1 VSLNR
6 IARSALSA
14 LSALAGLTL
23 AVSAVA
29 QTNDWPNRPIKL
41 VVAGP
46 AGAGMDIFAR
56 MLAAPLQAAL
66 KQPVVVDNKAGANS
80 IIGNDAVAKSA
91 PDGYTFLFTPSSAIA
106 INPIVQPKMPYDTQ
120 KDLLP
125 IAQVGAAGIL
135 LVVNPASGFKN
146 LADLVSYAKAN
157 PGKLVYGSWGNGST
171 GHLAME
177 GIKSHYKIFMPHI
190 PYRGTAGVVTDL
202 LSNNIS
208 VAFTDIASPVP
219 HIRAGKL
226 IAIAAT
232 GSARGPA
239 LPDVP
244 TVSEQGYQFDTDGW
258 YGVFAP
264 AGTPPAIAQR
274 MNEEIN
280 RILATEEM
288 KQKFRAQ
295 NMLIP
300 AAKSTVQ
307 FAGTVKADIDTWQ
320 SIAKRIN
327 LKID

>member
-1 VSLNR
+1 MIFKTL
-6 IARSALSA
+6 IAAAALM
-14 LSALAGLTL
+14 LA
-23 AVSAVA
+23 ANVSAQA
-29 QTNDWPNRPIKL
+29 NDWPNRPIKL

-56 MLAAPLQAAL
+56 MIAAPLQVAL

-80 IIGNDAVAKSA
+80 IIGNDAVAKAA

-106 INPIVQPKMPYDTQ
+106 INPIVQTKMPYDTQ

-125 IAQVGAAGIL
+125 IAQIGAAGIL

-146 LADLVSYAKAN
+146 LADVVSHARAN
-157 PGKLVYGSWGNGST
+157 PGKLVYGTWGNGSS

-208 VAFTDIASPVP
+208 IAFTDIASPVP
-219 HIRAGKL
+219 HIRSGKL

-244 TVSEQGYQFDTDGW
+244 TVSEQGYKFDTDGW

-264 AGTPPAIAQR
+264 AGIPSAIAQR

-280 RILATEEM
+280 RILATDDM

-300 AAKSTVQ
+300 AAKSADQ
-307 FAGTVKADIDTWQ
+307 FAATVKTDIDTWQ
-320 SIAKRIN
+320 AIAKRIN